1 MRPALLI
8 VGAVTRDVVVG
19 QGVLPMSERAGGAAS
34 YAARAATALGVR
46 AAILTIAAPD
56 ADLDALAG
64 HDVTVVR
71 ADVTLTFEHTH
82 GAAGA
87 RAMRV
92 LERPRRALTWADL
105 PTQWRAADAFLLAPL
120 LPDDIDVASFA
131 RVDAPLRGLLA
142 QGLQRRVGEGG
153 AVHALDAPSPALLA
167 ALTPAVA
174 AQTTVFLSAEET
186 AAWSA
191 AGRDAL
197 AARCARV
204 VLTQGAAGALVRAG
218 GVTHTVPPAPA
229 IAVDAT
235 GAGDVFATA
244 LILGLSAGDVAAERA
259 ASMLAAAAVERYGP
273 APLPTRAELEG
284 SNTGTSE
291 PEIGQS

>member
-19 QGVLPMSERAGGAAS
+19 QGDQPMGERAGGAAS

-64 HDVTVVR
+64 HDVTVVP
-71 ADVTLTFEHTH
+71 ADTTLTFEHTH

-87 RAMRV
+87 RALR
-92 LERPRRALTWADL
+92 LLARPQRALTWADL
-105 PTQWRAADAFLLAPL
+105 PAQWRAADAFLLAPL

-142 QGLQRRVGEGG
+142 QGLQRRVAEGG
-153 AVHALDAPSPALLA
+153 AVHSLDAPSPVLLA
-167 ALTPAVA
+167 ALSPSVA

-191 AGRDAL
+191 ADRDAL
-197 AARCARV
+197 AACCARV
-204 VLTQGAAGALVRAG
+204 VLTQGAAGALVHAS
-218 GVTHTVPPAPA
+218 GVTHNVPPAPA

-244 LILGLSAGDVAAERA
+244 LILGLSARDAAAEQV
-259 ASMLAAAAVERYGP
+259 ASMLAAASVARYGP

-284 SNTGTSE
+284 TNAGTSE
-291 PEIGQS
+291 AETGQR